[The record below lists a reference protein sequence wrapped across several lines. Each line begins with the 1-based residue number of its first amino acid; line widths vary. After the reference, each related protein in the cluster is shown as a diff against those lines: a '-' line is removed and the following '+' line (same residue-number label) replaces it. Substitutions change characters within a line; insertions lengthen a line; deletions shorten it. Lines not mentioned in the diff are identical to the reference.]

1 MITNWKRRLA
11 LRALSWLWVL
21 PVFIFTSTGNITGV
35 GWVVITFLGLLWA
48 GGVYLQV
55 HSAWKWAR
63 QFGPRTIISAWF
75 MRIAWPHLADRAG
88 LVDGDDNGPELDA
101 VEAAHGGWTAL
112 LRTFNHDREL
122 SGLKSHRG
130 HLGRT
135 LGVKELEVRDLG
147 TSITL
152 RAYFDDPLASKLAW
166 SAVPKGSCARDEDG
180 RNVDWPRFHTLVA
193 GATGS
198 GKGSAIWGII
208 GPEIRSGRPM
218 KFYGCDPKM
227 SEFAGPVESV
237 FESVAFDSEPIAEML
252 QTVRDLMKERRGQG
266 RDFVQSQEN
275 PLIILAI
282 DELPSLYGGM
292 DSKQAKAAANN
303 LDEILRQGRSLGV
316 IVVSA
321 TQEVTKEI
329 VSARNSYGWRIALR
343 LERAEEVTMLL
354 GQGAVEEGARP
365 HEIAP
370 ATPSNGYATA
380 GVGWVR
386 SDSSG
391 LVRARFPYTSD
402 DDLEQL
408 AAFRAVS

>member
-11 LRALSWLWVL
+11 FRALSWIWVL
-21 PVFIFTSTGNITGV
+21 PVFILISTGTITGV
-35 GWVVITFLGLLWA
+35 GWVVVTFLGLLWA
-48 GGVYLQV
+48 GGICLQV
-55 HSAWKWAR
+55 RSAWKWSR
-63 QFGPRTIISAWF
+63 QFRSRALLSAWHL
-75 MRIAWPHLADRAG
+75 RIAWPHLANRTN
-88 LVDGDDNGPELDA
+88 LVDIDDNGPELDY
-101 VEAAHGGWTAL
+101 VEPTNDGWTAIL
-112 LRTFNHDREL
+112 QLFDHKREL
-122 SGLKSHRG
+122 SGLESHAAY
-130 HLGRT
+130 LGRT
-135 LGVKELEVRDLG
+135 LQVNKLEVRDLG
-147 TSITL
+147 RSIAL
-152 RAYFDDPLASKLAW
+152 RAYFDDPLAHKLAW
-166 SAVPKGSCARDEDG
+166 RAVSKGSCARDEDG
-180 RNVDWPRFHTLVA
+180 RNIEWPRFHTLIA

-198 GKGSAIWGII
+198 GKGSAIWGIV
-208 GPEIRSGRPM
+208 GPEIKSGQPM
-218 KFYGCDPKM
+218 KLFGCDPKM

-237 FESVAFDSEPIAEML
+237 FESVAFDPEPIADML
-252 QTVRDLMKERRGQG
+252 QTVRDLMKERRGRG
-266 RDFVQSQEN
+266 RDFSQSAEN

-292 DSKQAKAAANN
+292 DRKSATTAANN

-343 LERAEEVTMLL
+343 LERAEEVKMLL

-380 GVGWVR
+380 GICWVR
-386 SDSSG
+386 SDTAG

-402 DDLEQL
+402 HDLEQL

>member
-11 LRALSWLWVL
+11 LRAFSWLWVL
-21 PVFIFTSTGNITGV
+21 PVFIFISTGSVTGV
-35 GWVVITFLGLLWA
+35 GWVVVSFLILLWA
-48 GGVYLQV
+48 GGIYLQV
-55 HSAWKWAR
+55 RSAWEWSRKFRSRALL
-63 QFGPRTIISAWF
+63 SAWF
-75 MRIAWPHLADRAG
+75 MRVAWPHLADGAN
-88 LVDGDDNGPELDA
+88 LVDGDDNGPELDY
-101 VEAAHGGWTAL
+101 VEATNGGWTAI
-112 LRTFNHDREL
+112 LRTFNHVTEL
-122 SGLKSHRG
+122 GGLKSHRG
-130 HLGRT
+130 YLGRS

-147 TSITL
+147 KTIAL

-166 SAVPKGSCARDEDG
+166 PSMPKGACARDEDG
-180 RNVDWPRFHTLVA
+180 RNIEWPCFHTLVA

-208 GPEIRSGRPM
+208 GPAIRTGQPM
-218 KFYGCDPKM
+218 RLYGCDPKM
-227 SEFAGPVESV
+227 SEFAGPVESI
-237 FESVAFDSEPIAEML
+237 FESVAFDPEPISDML
-252 QTVRDLMKERRGQG
+252 QTVRDLMKDRRGRG
-266 RDFVQSQEN
+266 RDFVQSTEN
-275 PLIILAI
+275 PLIIMAI
-282 DELPSLYGGM
+282 DELPSLFGGM
-292 DSKQAKAAANN
+292 DRKSAAAAANN

-365 HEIAP
+365 HEIVS

-380 GVGWVR
+380 GIGWVR
-386 SDSSG
+386 SDSAG
-391 LVRARFPYTSD
+391 LVRVRFPYTSD

-408 AAFRAVS
+408 VAFRAVS